1 VSRIARSPEY
11 LKFKLFFD
19 SCLHHPSQARGEFMF
34 PSERRTTHRR
44 KLHLELCFHR
54 QNAPA
59 EDEHGVT
66 SVNVPTSGVYFVSS
80 FPLLAGDKIEVSMKM
95 PRKITGERAS
105 KRLFTGRVMHVDSQG
120 ASPGFSRIGVRLLYY
135 VLESG
140 KEQSCDVAL
149 VQFDP
154 SQRVN

>member
-1 VSRIARSPEY
+1 
-11 LKFKLFFD
+11 
-19 SCLHHPSQARGEFMF
+19 MF

-95 PRKITGERAS
+95 PTSHLIYPVTE
-105 KRLFTGRVMHVDSQG
+105 LHTTN
-120 ASPGFSRIGVRLLYY
+120 
-135 VLESG
+135 
-140 KEQSCDVAL
+140 QSTFRTSIPV
-149 VQFDP
+149 P
-154 SQRVN
+154 

>member
-1 VSRIARSPEY
+1 
-11 LKFKLFFD
+11 
-19 SCLHHPSQARGEFMF
+19 MF

-54 QNAPA
+54 QNAPV

-149 VQFDP
+149 VQIDP